1 METSAKLRGPAS
13 PSRLPAALMLHAV
26 ETCSFGV
33 TLADAQQ
40 DDLPLIYAN
49 QAFSAMT
56 GYSAADV
63 DGRNCRFL
71 QGPETDRT
79 TLIRIRETLQSE
91 RPGTFLLLNYRKD
104 GSRFWNRFQLSPIH
118 DAGGRLAGYLGMQVD
133 ITDDIGRLGLENER
147 QKMETLG
154 RLAGGVAHELNNALQ
169 PIKLYAEML
178 NDRPAPRGESYARCV
193 GGILENADF
202 AGEVV
207 SQILSFARGD
217 EVADQIYGARD
228 VIEEAVDF
236 AAEYLPSS
244 LSIER
249 DGFGLNEACAKVAV
263 RINRTALFQVMANL
277 FKNAAD
283 ACGSDGQICVSLSL
297 ASEAAPSRNG
307 EAAVSSRPSG
317 GPSFFV
323 EVEVVDN
330 GQGMDGETLRHIF
343 EPFFTT
349 KAPGQGVGLGLS
361 TIYGIVERWGGR
373 IHASSTPGK
382 GTAFRLLIPVHPSE

>member
-1 METSAKLRGPAS
+1 MQTLDIYPDLSGPA
-13 PSRLPAALMLHAV
+13 RLPATLMLRAV
-26 ETCSFGV
+26 ESCSFGV
-33 TLADAQQ
+33 TLADAHQA
-40 DDLPLIYAN
+40 DLPLIYAN
-49 QAFSAMT
+49 QAFTEIT
-56 GYSAADV
+56 GYAAAEIS
-63 DGRNCRFL
+63 GKNCRIL
-71 QGPETDRT
+71 QGPDTDRT
-79 TLIRIRETLQSE
+79 TVLRIRETLQSE
-91 RPGTFLLLNYRKD
+91 QPGTFLLLNYRKD
-104 GSRFWNRFQLSPIH
+104 GSRFWNRFQLSPVH

-169 PIKLYAEML
+169 PIKLFAEML

-193 GGILENADF
+193 GGILENANF

-228 VIEEAVDF
+228 VVEEAIDF
-236 AAEYLPSS
+236 AAEYVPSS

-249 DGFGLNEACAKVAV
+249 RGFGPSEACTKVEV

-283 ACGSDGQICVSLSL
+283 ACGDDGRICVSLSL
-297 ASEAAPSRNG
+297 ASEAPPSRNG
-307 EAAVSSRPSG
+307 EAALSAKPSG

-330 GQGMDGETLRHIF
+330 GLGMDGETLKHIF

>member
-1 METSAKLRGPAS
+1 MQTPVKLTDTAS

-26 ETCSFGV
+26 ESCSFGM

-49 QAFSAMT
+49 QAFST
-56 GYSAADV
+56 ISGYAAAEIH
-63 DGRNCRFL
+63 GHNCRFL
-71 QGPETDRT
+71 QGPETDKA
-79 TLIRIRETLQSE
+79 TLLQIRETLRREQ
-91 RPGTFLLLNYRKD
+91 PGSFLLLNYRKD
-104 GSRFWNRFQLSPIH
+104 GSRFWNRFQLSPVH
-118 DAGGRLAGYLGMQVD
+118 DVDGRLSGYLGMQVD
-133 ITDDIGRLGLENER
+133 ITDDIDRLGLENER

-169 PIKLYAEML
+169 PIKLFAEML
-178 NDRPAPRGESYARCV
+178 SDRPAPRGESYARCV
-193 GGILENADF
+193 SGILENASF
-202 AGEVV
+202 AGDVV

-217 EVADQIYGARD
+217 EVADQVYEAGD
-228 VIEEAVDF
+228 VVEEAVDF
-236 AAEYLPSS
+236 AAEYLSS
-244 LSIER
+244 GLTLER
-249 DGFGLNEACAKVAV
+249 HGFGPSEACAKVAV

-283 ACGSDGQICVSLSL
+283 ACGNDGRICVSLSL
-297 ASEAAPSRNG
+297 ACDAGPSSNGGLAA
-307 EAAVSSRPSG
+307 SSRPSS

-330 GQGMDGETLRHIF
+330 GQGMDSETLKHIF

-349 KAPGQGVGLGLS
+349 KAPGKGVGLGLS

-382 GTAFRLLIPVHPSE
+382 GTAFRVLIPVHPSE